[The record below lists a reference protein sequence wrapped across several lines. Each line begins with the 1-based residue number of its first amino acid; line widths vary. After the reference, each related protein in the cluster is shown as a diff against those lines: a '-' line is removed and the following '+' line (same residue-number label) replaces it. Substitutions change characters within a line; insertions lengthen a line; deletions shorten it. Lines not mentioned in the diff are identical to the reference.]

1 MLGNILSALV
11 WIQST
16 TFASYMLSRIIG
28 GLSEGNVQLA
38 IAILSDVTSAA
49 NRSKAL
55 AFVGIAFAI
64 CFCIGPPIGAYF
76 ASRPFPPNII
86 QGIELNIYATPAAL
100 TLVLLVLETVFL
112 SVALPETRFSKK
124 QEGESVDLDLGDTTT
139 SPATSRSVDL
149 RGKSVQDRL
158 RLLGSLSTEH
168 FLFLGIFSGV
178 EFTLTFLTF
187 DRECPILFGCN
198 TGIDVIVLFSHSTSR
213 SRPHTLF
220 LNPVFFP
227 PILDRTWRGMIMIAV
242 RWHLQSSIG
251 TTNRTVHSSAR

>member
-16 TFASYMLSRIIG
+16 TFASYMLSRVIG

-55 AFVGIAFAI
+55 ASVGIAFAI

-76 ASRPFPPNII
+76 ASRPFPPNVV
-86 QGIELNIYATPAAL
+86 QGLELNIYATPAAL
-100 TLVLLVLETVFL
+100 SLVLLVVETIFL
-112 SVALPETRFSKK
+112 AVALPETRFSKK
-124 QEGESVDLDLGDTTT
+124 QEGKPVDLDLDDIAP
-139 SPATSRSVDL
+139 SSAASRSVHL

-158 RLLGSLSTEH
+158 RLLKSMSITH
-168 FLFLGIFSGV
+168 FFFLGIFSGV

-187 DRECPILFGCN
+187 DREYLILFVGR
-198 TGIDVIVLFSHSTSR
+198 TG
-213 SRPHTLF
+213 
-220 LNPVFFP
+220 
-227 PILDRTWRGMIMIAV
+227 G
-242 RWHLQSSIG
+242 
-251 TTNRTVHSSAR
+251 